1 MFKDISNFHCFSVVM
16 AQGYLK
22 TFERTIAIGQ
32 YFIFDQAPA
41 VLLKSFGVPLVT
53 LTVMKTTFNGRIFY
67 IDS

>member
-41 VLLKSFGVPLVT
+41 VL
-53 LTVMKTTFNGRIFY
+53 
-67 IDS
+67 